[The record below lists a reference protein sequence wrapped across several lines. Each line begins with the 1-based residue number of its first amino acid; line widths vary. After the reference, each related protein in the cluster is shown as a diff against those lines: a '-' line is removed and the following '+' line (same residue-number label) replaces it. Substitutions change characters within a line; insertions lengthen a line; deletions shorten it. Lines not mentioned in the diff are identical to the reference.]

1 MAQSYLMTVNQF
13 EQQKNMKAG
22 AYTAAILVA
31 LAIFLFLVSWQLPQ
45 IANPDPPL
53 ELQGIEVNMGT
64 DETGFGTDQP
74 LLPGDPAPE
83 ANTAPAQTAMN
94 NAGDY
99 SPDDAESDVPVV
111 KNDIKNVNTKPTEA
125 TKIATSVTKP
135 VTNPTPA
142 PAKPKAVFNGKTSP
156 GATGTGGNGAD
167 SYYKGSNQGIAG
179 GKGDQGK
186 TGGDPNSDSYTG
198 DGRGNGGIRI
208 KTGLTGRR
216 ITGNYSFEDEFNQN
230 AVVAVD
236 VVVNE
241 SGNVISAS
249 VSPRGTTTTNSN
261 IRNIAIR
268 KAKQLKFTAG
278 NEEQKGTLMFDFKLK
293 G

>member
-1 MAQSYLMTVNQF
+1 MSQSYFMTVDQF
-13 EQQKNMKAG
+13 EQKKNMKAG

-53 ELQGIEVNMGT
+53 ELQGIEVNLGT
-64 DETGFGTDQP
+64 DETGLGTDQP

-94 NAGDY
+94 NAGDDA
-99 SPDDAESDVPVV
+99 PDDAESDVPVV
-111 KNDIKNVNTKPTEA
+111 KNTIKNVNTKPTEA
-125 TKIATSVTKP
+125 TKVATSVTKP

-186 TGGDPNSDSYTG
+186 PGGDPNSDSYTG
-198 DGRGNGGIRI
+198 NGRGKGGVNIR
-208 KTGLTGRR
+208 TGLTGRR
-216 ITGNYSFEDEFNQN
+216 IASLPNFQDEFNEN
-230 AVVAVD
+230 AKVAVD
-236 VVVNE
+236 VTVDA
-241 SGNVISAS
+241 SGKVLSATIN
-249 VSPRGTTTTNSN
+249 PRGTTTTNRN
-261 IRNIAIR
+261 IRDIAIR
-268 KAKQLKFTAG
+268 KARQLKFSAG
-278 NEEQKGTLMFDFKLK
+278 SDEQNGTLIFDFKVN